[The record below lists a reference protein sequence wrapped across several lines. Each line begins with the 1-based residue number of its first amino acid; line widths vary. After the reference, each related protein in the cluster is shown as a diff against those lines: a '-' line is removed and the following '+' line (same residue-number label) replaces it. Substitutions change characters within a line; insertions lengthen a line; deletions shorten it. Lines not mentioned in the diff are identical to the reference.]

1 MIGER
6 NDEVQNVKT
15 ELSCQLDMKNMG
27 SLSNFLGL
35 TFRRDEGGAWLI
47 QSGFL
52 QNLLG
57 KFGMSN
63 CKAVSTPVVVG
74 RLKDESK
81 PAEQKEFQNLTG
93 SFLFLASWARLDG
106 SLSVNRLCRKKSA
119 SNAAEM
125 VASRCVLFYLRGT
138 KNFGLQ
144 FPRDGDILVAYSD
157 SN

>member
-93 SFLFLASWARLDG
+93 SFLFLAS
-106 SLSVNRLCRKKSA
+106 
-119 SNAAEM
+119 
-125 VASRCVLFYLRGT
+125 
-138 KNFGLQ
+138 
-144 FPRDGDILVAYSD
+144 
-157 SN
+157 